1 MDIVRFTINN
11 PVKIAVGVILVCLFG
26 TLALFQIP
34 IQLTPNVDEPKVTV
48 TTRWP
53 GKNAREV
60 ESEIVDRQEEKLKGI
75 SGLRKMTSVSREG
88 EAEITLEFFVGTDRD
103 RALRDVDEKI
113 NQVSGYPEEVE
124 EPEIVAADAA
134 LETPIA
140 WLLFRSKDGGD
151 VSTLRDFVWD
161 EIKPILERVK
171 GLASIDVYGGR
182 EREVHI
188 ELDPAL
194 LAARGLTLRNT
205 EDASRSQNVN
215 VSAGTVVKGKRDFI
229 YRTVGEYETPEDV
242 ENTVIAYHQGGPI
255 FVRDVAKVVKTHE
268 KQRTFVN
275 SKGESV
281 LAIPA
286 RRETGANVIDVMRGL
301 KEQIARVNKE
311 VIRDR
316 GLEMELLQVYD
327 ETIYIHSAIDLVR
340 KNLIVGG
347 ILAVIV
353 LLAFLRSGRATAVVA
368 VSIPISVIGT
378 FLAITL
384 LGRNLNVVMLAGMA
398 FAVGMV
404 VDNAV
409 VVLENIYRHRQIGK
423 TAFEAAQDG
432 ATEVWGAILAST
444 LTTMAVFLPVI
455 FIEEEAGQLFRDI
468 AIAISAGVALS
479 LLVAVMVI
487 PTLSARVLGRAKKKL
502 NNPGRDAGSQE
513 RGGRFSG
520 LIADFVSWIN
530 RRIIWRMAVIVVFLV
545 GSLLGS
551 YCLMPPSDYLPTGNR
566 NLVFGFVITE
576 PGLSVEQFKVLAEDI
591 KDYLSP
597 YWSVRSGTPEAD
609 NLPPVMMP
617 VGDKMVGVKPAPI
630 DNFFFG
636 SFQYM
641 CFMGA
646 TSQDDLNVK
655 PLAPLM
661 HQAAMSSKIAVGSI
675 AYFFQTGLFGDIRS
689 SGTVEVEIRSD
700 DLNKVN
706 QAASLLF
713 GKFLEANIGF
723 VRPKPNNFD
732 LPQPEIRNIPD
743 RVRTAEAGMNVSDLG
758 FILAAAVDGAYIG
771 EFRDEGD
778 EVDLKIKF
786 VKSDGSPVGDIK
798 NVPVYT
804 PVGGIVPLSSLV
816 TFQEVGAPQEIYH
829 FDEMPGV
836 GLEIR
841 PPGGITIETVTEI
854 VEKIVADMRG
864 QGSIDPSVQISLAG
878 NADKLV
884 QTRAALFGRWTGF
897 NTDSLLRLL
906 QSRGFLALV
915 VVYLLMAALFESFIH
930 PLAILLTVPLA
941 MVGGFGGLK
950 IVHEASLANPIAPI
964 QQFDVVTMLGFVILL
979 GIVVNNAILI
989 VHQTLNY
996 LKRGMDPTAAL
1007 HQSVRTRIRPIFM
1020 TAFTSIGGML
1030 PLALMQGAGSELYRG
1045 LASVMVGG
1053 LLISTLF
1060 TIILVPVVFSMFLN
1074 LRIRIMQRLGRET
1087 AVPASDE

>member
-1 MDIVRFTINN
+1 MDIIRFTINN

-88 EAEITLEFFVGTDRD
+88 EAEISLEFFVGTDRD
-103 RALRDVDEKI
+103 RSLRDVDEKI
-113 NQVSGYPEEVE
+113 NQVSGYPDEVE

-140 WLLFRSKDGGD
+140 WLLFDADDGRD
-151 VSTLRDFVWD
+151 VSTLRDFVWE
-161 EIKPILERVK
+161 EIKPILERVE
-171 GLASIDVYGGR
+171 GMASIDVYGGQ

-194 LAARGLTLRNT
+194 LAARGLTMRNMET
-205 EDASRSQNVN
+205 ALQTQNVN
-215 VSAGTVVKGKRDFI
+215 VAAGTLVKGKRDFV
-229 YRTVGEYETPEDV
+229 YRTVGEYETTGDV
-242 ENTVIAYHQGGPI
+242 ENTVIAHGPGGPV
-255 FVRDVAKVVKTHE
+255 FVGDVAKVVKTHD
-268 KQRTFVN
+268 KKRTFVH
-275 SKGESV
+275 SKGIPG
-281 LAIPA
+281 LAVPA
-286 RRETGANVIDVMRGL
+286 RRETGSNVIEVMRGL
-301 KEQIARVNKE
+301 KEQIARANKE
-311 VIRDR
+311 VLRDR
-316 GLEMELLQVYD
+316 GLDLNLHQVYD
-327 ETIYIHSAIDLVR
+327 ETVYIDSAIDLVR
-340 KNLIVGG
+340 KNLLVGG
-347 ILAVIV
+347 ALAVVV
-353 LLAFLRSGRATAVVA
+353 LLLFLRSGRATGVVA

-378 FLAITL
+378 MLAVTL

-409 VVLENIYRHRQIGK
+409 VVLENIYRHRQMGK
-423 TAFEAAQDG
+423 NSFEAAQDG

-479 LLVAVMVI
+479 LVVAVMVI
-487 PTLSARVLGRAKKKL
+487 PTLSARVLGRGKIKSAS
-502 NNPGRDAGSQE
+502 AT
-513 RGGRFSG
+513 GGGAVKVGGTISG
-520 LIADFVSWIN
+520 TIADVVMWIN
-530 RRIIWRMAVIVVFLV
+530 GSLVLRVYVIVFFLV
-545 GSLLGS
+545 GSLVGS
-551 YCLMPPSDYLPTGNR
+551 YLLMPPSDYLPTGNR
-566 NLVFGFVITE
+566 NLVFGFVISE
-576 PGLSVEQFKVLAEDI
+576 PGLSVERFEKLAVDVE
-591 KDYLSP
+591 DYLRP
-597 YWSVRSGTPEAD
+597 YWSVKAGTAEAED
-609 NLPPVMMP
+609 LPPVMMP
-617 VGDKMVGVKPAPI
+617 VGDKRVEVETPPI

-636 SFQYM
+636 SFQNT

-646 TSQDDLNVK
+646 TSQDDRKVK
-655 PLAPLM
+655 PLAALM
-661 HQAAMSSKIAVGSI
+661 EQAVRSSPVAVGTISF
-675 AYFFQTGLFGDIRS
+675 FFQTGLFGDIRS
-689 SGTVEVEIRSD
+689 SGTVDVEIRGD
-700 DLNKVN
+700 DLSKVN
-706 QAASLLF
+706 DAAGLLF
-713 GKFLEANIGF
+713 GKFMEANVGF
-723 VRPKPNNFD
+723 VRPEPNNFD

-743 RVRTAEAGMNVSDLG
+743 RVRAAEAGLNVSDLG
-758 FILAAAVDGAYIG
+758 FVLAAAVDGAYVG
-771 EFRDEGD
+771 EFREEGD
-778 EVDLKIKF
+778 EIDLKVKF
-786 VKSDGSPVGDIK
+786 VNSDGTPIGDVE
-798 NVPVYT
+798 NVPIYT
-804 PVGGIVPLSSLV
+804 PAGGVVPLSSLV
-816 TFQEVGAPQEIYH
+816 KFKEVGAPQQINH

-836 GLEIR
+836 KLEIR
-841 PPGGITIETVTEI
+841 PPPGMTIETVSSK
-854 VEKIVADMRG
+854 VERMVAESREKG
-864 QGSIDPSVQISLAG
+864 LIDPGVQISLAG

-884 QTRAALFGRWTGF
+884 QTRAAMFGRWTGF
-897 NTDSLLRLL
+897 NLESLGRLFK
-906 QSRGFLALV
+906 SRGFLALV

-941 MVGGFGGLK
+941 MVGGFSGLR
-950 IVHEASLANPIAPI
+950 IVHWASMRDPVSPI

-989 VHQTLNY
+989 VHQTLNN
-996 LKRGMDPTAAL
+996 LKAGQQPSQAL
-1007 HQSVRTRIRPIFM
+1007 HESVRTRIRPIFM

-1074 LRIRIMQRLGRET
+1074 LRIHVMQWRGLD
-1087 AVPASDE
+1087 AVSSDDR